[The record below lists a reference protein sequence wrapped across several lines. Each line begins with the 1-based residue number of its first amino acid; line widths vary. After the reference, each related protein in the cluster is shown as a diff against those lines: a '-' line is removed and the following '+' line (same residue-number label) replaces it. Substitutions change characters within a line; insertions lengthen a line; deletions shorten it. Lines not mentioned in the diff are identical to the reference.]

1 MMVLLLLRARLL
13 MALLLLLPLLA
24 AAAADLQSCDSA
36 AVRLSSGHR
45 LPALGLGVWQT
56 PRGGATAAAV
66 RWALAHGYRHI
77 DTAKLYQNEDEVG
90 EAVLGSAVPRS
101 EVFVTSK
108 LWVLDA
114 RCSAPSEC
122 EAWALE
128 QVDASLARAG
138 LEYFDLFLVHS
149 PHQPFPGGRRA
160 FWRGLEAAVAQGK
173 LRSIGVSNWGI
184 AHLRELLDSDETV
197 VAPAVN
203 QLELHPWL
211 QQRQLV
217 TFCKERGLVIEAY
230 SPLARGQ
237 KLGGASP
244 ELSGIATRLGRSE
257 AQVLIRWSLQHGFVT
272 LPKSESES
280 RIASNAGV
288 FGWELGAE
296 AMATLDAL
304 DEGLVTVWNP
314 QDTEL

>member
-1 MMVLLLLRARLL
+1 MLRSMMVLLLLRARLL

-149 PHQPFPGGRRA
+149 RTSRFRAAGGPSGEGSRRPSRRESSA
-160 FWRGLEAAVAQGK
+160 
-173 LRSIGVSNWGI
+173 RSGS
-184 AHLRELLDSDETV
+184 RT
-197 VAPAVN
+197 
-203 QLELHPWL
+203 
-211 QQRQLV
+211 
-217 TFCKERGLVIEAY
+217 
-230 SPLARGQ
+230 
-237 KLGGASP
+237 GASRTCG
-244 ELSGIATRLGRSE
+244 SSWTRTR
-257 AQVLIRWSLQHGFVT
+257 QWWHPR
-272 LPKSESES
+272 
-280 RIASNAGV
+280 
-288 FGWELGAE
+288 
-296 AMATLDAL
+296 
-304 DEGLVTVWNP
+304 
-314 QDTEL
+314 